1 MTSEAPTQRLTSP
14 EATVETTTFGAP
26 PAACMAGAACLL
38 YVGMGQEGSDT
49 GSLSARA
56 APKLAW

>member
-1 MTSEAPTQRLTSP
+1 MTSDTPTQRLPSP
-14 EATVETTTFGAP
+14 EATGDHDLRRPTGN
-26 PAACMAGAACLL
+26 ACMAGAACLL